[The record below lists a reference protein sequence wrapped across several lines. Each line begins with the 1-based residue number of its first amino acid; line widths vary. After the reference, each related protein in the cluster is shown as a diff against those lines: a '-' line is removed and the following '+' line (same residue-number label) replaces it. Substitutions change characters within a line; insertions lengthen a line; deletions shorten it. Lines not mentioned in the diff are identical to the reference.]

1 MSILHQYLLDYG
13 YPTLFVVVLL
23 ESLGIPGPGQALLI
37 TASLLAA
44 HGKLDIT
51 AVLATSIAGTVLGGC
66 VGYGIGTRGGH
77 ALILR
82 FGRLLKIGEPELLR
96 RERSFDR
103 YGFWF
108 VLGARFFEVLRQIQG
123 IVAGAVEMSFRRF
136 FVANLLGGILWS
148 LVWGLGS
155 WKLGRQIHSYDDLT
169 EKAGLIV
176 VVLTVG
182 VLLLLLSVYVRH
194 RWRGRDAD
202 GR

>member
-1 MSILHQYLLDYG
+1 MSVLHQYLLDYG

-37 TASLLAA
+37 TAALLAA

-51 AVLATSIAGTVLGGC
+51 AVLVTSISGTVIGGC
-66 VGYGIGTRGGH
+66 IGYWIGTRGGH

-82 FGRLLKIGEPELLR
+82 FGRYIKVGEPELMRL
-96 RERSFDR
+96 EASFER

-108 VLGARFFEVLRQIQG
+108 VLLARFFEVLRQIQG

-136 FVANLLGGILWS
+136 FLANLLGGVLWS

-176 VVLTVG
+176 VVLSLG
-182 VLLLLLSVYVRH
+182 VLLVLLGIYIRH
-194 RWRGRDAD
+194 RWRGAD
-202 GR
+202 RR